1 MIEPAGAPVT
11 MISVGSGSSCFLEP
25 NQLQADRQANVIST
39 KTFNRYAL
47 VPLQRYERIMQLRY
61 QASYYPLSSFVF
73 NIDRPGSKLRGFFQ
87 PPASV
92 AQWRSPEKAAVFAA
106 ELRGAFI
113 AHPIRRDGHID
124 IAE

>member
-1 MIEPAGAPVT
+1 MRRRYVNR
-11 MISVGSGSSCFLEP
+11 SVFENVSTSELDVDVFSGVSGIRKRIAKDWESSPKPKEAC
-25 NQLQADRQANVIST
+25 R
-39 KTFNRYAL
+39 
-47 VPLQRYERIMQLRY
+47 
-61 QASYYPLSSFVF
+61 F